1 MKRIAAASPSYKG
14 KGILTGLLLVTLLLG
29 VVDAQAQAR
38 REKPKP
44 KSWMDKYWLGGN
56 FGLGFAGNQNVSQ
69 FNLGVFPMVG
79 YKVLPWFSL
88 GPRLGVDYN
97 YYKAPSAS
105 PSGGFASTNIFSFYG
120 GAFLR
125 AKVFRTF
132 FVQTEYG
139 IDSGRFPVIDPF
151 GRLEVDSDN
160 KVIKVRDTREFGMVG
175 LGYNS
180 GGLIAS
186 EILILY
192 NLLEPDDSPYNPFN
206 LRFGLTYRF

>member
-1 MKRIAAASPSYKG
+1 MKRSLESRFSIRGTLLVLSI
-14 KGILTGLLLVTLLLG
+14 GILLLA
-29 VVDAQAQAR
+29 VVDAQAQGR

-97 YYKAPSAS
+97 YYKAPSTL
-105 PSGGFASTNIFSFYG
+105 GRFATTNIFSFYG

-151 GRLEVDSDN
+151 GRLVVDTDN
-160 KVIKVRDTREFGMVG
+160 KVIKVRDTREFGLVG

-180 GGLIAS
+180 GGIVAS

-192 NLLEPDDSPYNPFN
+192 NLLEPEDSPYNPFN

>member
-1 MKRIAAASPSYKG
+1 MIPFRKFGSPKALV
-14 KGILTGLLLVTLLLG
+14 ILLLAGSVFLG
-29 VVDAQAQAR
+29 MGEAGAQSR

-44 KSWMDKYWLGGN
+44 RSWMDNYWVGGN

-97 YYKAPSAS
+97 YYKAPSNQ
-105 PSGGFASTNIFSFYG
+105 GGFASTNIFSFYG

-125 AKVFRTF
+125 AKVFRNF
-132 FVQTEYG
+132 FAQTEYG
-139 IDSGRFPVIDPF
+139 VDTGRFPIFDFGYLDVDPATK
-151 GRLEVDSDN
+151 
-160 KVIKVRDTREFGMVG
+160 KVKKFRDTREFGLVG

-180 GGLIAS
+180 GGLLAS

-192 NLLEPDDSPYNPFN
+192 NLLEPEDSPYNPFN